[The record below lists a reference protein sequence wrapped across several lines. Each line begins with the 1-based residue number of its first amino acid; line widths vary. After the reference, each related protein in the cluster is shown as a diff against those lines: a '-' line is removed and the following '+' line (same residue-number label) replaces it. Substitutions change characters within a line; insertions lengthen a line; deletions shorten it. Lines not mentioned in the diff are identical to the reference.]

1 MTLCRTIT
9 PKLFLSHRLCLS
21 GQNMSSRSLH
31 RTTLAQPV
39 AAKRLMNFTSN
50 GKERRRQRQSGRVS
64 PRQSL
69 NPLLSLAFNK
79 CLKMDGEP
87 TERQR
92 KKDLFLGKHTSA
104 RHETPPGKT
113 RGNPLSVVCLSRDT
127 AMQSSSHTR
136 DESSAAVAAPS
147 AESRRL
153 GYSKPRFLGSCGRE
167 RSLIGQDAH
176 LLAAIVPPEL

>member
-79 CLKMDGEP
+79 CLILDGEP

-104 RHETPPGKT
+104 RHKPPPEKPVGILCPLTVCRVTPRCRAAVT
-113 RGNPLSVVCLSRDT
+113 RGTSRPLRSPLLRLSLDGSVIR
-127 AMQSSSHTR
+127 SH
-136 DESSAAVAAPS
+136 V
-147 AESRRL
+147 
-153 GYSKPRFLGSCGRE
+153 F
-167 RSLIGQDAH
+167 
-176 LLAAIVPPEL
+176 